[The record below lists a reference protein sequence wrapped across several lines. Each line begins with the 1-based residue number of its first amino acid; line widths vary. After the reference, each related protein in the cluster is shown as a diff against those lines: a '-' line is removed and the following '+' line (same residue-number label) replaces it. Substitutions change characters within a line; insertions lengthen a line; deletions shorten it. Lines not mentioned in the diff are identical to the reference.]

1 MKPVLGESY
10 QEAAYI
16 PKRCTELG
24 YHKIGGRRAPGS
36 YNMLKVCVRLE
47 GKRGNQS
54 THHKKKNMARI
65 HVHWVNNTEKPH
77 WGPQL
82 LCSAEH
88 NAPPRPC
95 WDSRH
100 STTTPQRPEGAS
112 QSLSLLLPAQNQQSG
127 KVLWLSR
134 VYLLN
139 KGCDGKSNGT
149 GERALRKWFPGRKE
163 TAGIWGQDW
172 DGDQAP
178 VSKDLSPMPNPLL
191 KWNPTI
197 SPSQPVSPPR
207 SSQSIHRLWKGQPLQ
222 KKLIQNSSWVPDC
235 PDDRDWGANKREKH
249 WKNEKREDFFLRC

>member
-1 MKPVLGESY
+1 MCEAWGEERKSKHTS
-10 QEAAYI
+10 QE
-16 PKRCTELG
+16 KNHGKNTCTLSKQHRETTL
-24 YHKIGGRRAPGS
+24 RPS
-36 YNMLKVCVRLE
+36 V
-47 GKRGNQS
+47 
-54 THHKKKNMARI
+54 T
-65 HVHWVNNTEKPH
+65 
-77 WGPQL
+77 L
-82 LCSAEH
+82 LCWTQC
-88 NAPPRPC
+88 PPRPC
-95 WDSRH
+95 WESRH
-100 STTTPQRPEGAS
+100 STTTPQMPEGAS

-139 KGCDGKSNGT
+139 KGCDGKSIGT

-197 SPSQPVSPPR
+197 SPYQPVSPPR
-207 SSQSIHRLWKGQPLQ
+207 NSQSIHRLWKGQPLQ